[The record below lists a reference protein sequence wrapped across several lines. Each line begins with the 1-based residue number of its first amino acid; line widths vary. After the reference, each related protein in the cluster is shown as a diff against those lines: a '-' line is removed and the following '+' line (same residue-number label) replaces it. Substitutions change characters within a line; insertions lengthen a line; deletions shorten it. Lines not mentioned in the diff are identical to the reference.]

1 MKFKLLLGVMASLVV
16 SHAAWAGIADQAVR
30 AKAAGIDV
38 ITYPMGVK
46 DVVTLV
52 GSMPAGNAYASQ
64 SNLAVATVAGLLL
77 DKGTTKQDKLSIAK
91 QLDDVGAQL
100 GFSVGS
106 QTLEVS
112 GRFLKKD
119 LPLVVRLLAEELR
132 MPAFS
137 NEELAKAKTQLE
149 AALRQ
154 AQQDTNAR
162 AREGFSRAVF
172 ASGHPNREFESK
184 EWMDAIAKVTAD
196 DLRAFHKKYY
206 GPSRMTLVF
215 VGDVNAAQARKEV
228 TKAFGGWSG
237 GVDLDR
243 KVKDSVANPQREQ
256 TVAMADKTSV
266 SVLLGQATGLRYMD
280 ADSLALRVGTAIL
293 GSGFTSRLVKTV
305 RDQEGL
311 TYGVGAGVDDD
322 TFVDGSWMVRATF
335 APALLQKGI
344 TSTRRELDKWYE
356 SGVTA
361 DELAARKTNMIGEY
375 QVSLASTGGMASA
388 ILRTVNRGKDLK
400 WMDEYPKAI
409 EALTVEQVNAAI
421 RKHLDPQK
429 MVLLEAG
436 TLP

>member
-1 MKFKLLLGVMASLVV
+1 
-16 SHAAWAGIADQAVR
+16 
-30 AKAAGIDV
+30 
-38 ITYPMGVK
+38 
-46 DVVTLV
+46 
-52 GSMPAGNAYASQ
+52 
-64 SNLAVATVAGLLL
+64 
-77 DKGTTKQDKLSIAK
+77 
-91 QLDDVGAQL
+91 
-100 GFSVGS
+100 
-106 QTLEVS
+106 
-112 GRFLKKD
+112 
-119 LPLVVRLLAEELR
+119 
-132 MPAFS
+132 
-137 NEELAKAKTQLE
+137 
-149 AALRQ
+149 
-154 AQQDTNAR
+154 
-162 AREGFSRAVF
+162 
-172 ASGHPNREFESK
+172 
-184 EWMDAIAKVTAD
+184 
-196 DLRAFHKKYY
+196 
-206 GPSRMTLVF
+206 
-215 VGDVNAAQARKEV
+215 
-228 TKAFGGWSG
+228 
-237 GVDLDR
+237 VDLDR

-409 EALTVEQVNAAI
+409 DALTVEQVNAAI